1 MAELKLPNLN
11 RVYLAGRLTRDPE
24 VKQIPSGQSVLNAGM
39 AVNNPYRD
47 GKGNWQED
55 VTFIDLV
62 AWQRLAE
69 LCGEFLH
76 KGSPVLV
83 EGRLKS
89 ESWETDEGK
98 KRTVLKVRAERVQFL
113 DKAGAKK
120 DIELET
126 VEEEG

>member
-47 GKGNWQED
+47 GKGTWQED
-55 VTFIDLV
+55 VTFVDLV

-113 DKAGAKK
+113 DKAGVKK

>member
-62 AWQRLAE
+62 A
-69 LCGEFLH
+69 
-76 KGSPVLV
+76 
-83 EGRLKS
+83 
-89 ESWETDEGK
+89 
-98 KRTVLKVRAERVQFL
+98 
-113 DKAGAKK
+113 
-120 DIELET
+120 
-126 VEEEG
+126 